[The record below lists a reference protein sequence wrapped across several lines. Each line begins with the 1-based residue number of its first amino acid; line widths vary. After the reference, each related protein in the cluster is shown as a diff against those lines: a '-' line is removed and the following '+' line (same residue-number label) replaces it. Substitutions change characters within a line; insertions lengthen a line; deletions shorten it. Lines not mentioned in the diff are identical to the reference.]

1 MPAFLIKLM
10 IKLPHLILSSN
21 VIVSLSLRSR
31 QLILSWCLLGRFVSQ
46 KAFNSSDD
54 TLYFSM
60 IIIFLLEDTIFF
72 LNLKS
77 NSQCPHEANIF

>member
-31 QLILSWCLLGRFVSQ
+31 QLILSWCLLGHFVSQ

-54 TLYFSM
+54 ILYFSM

-72 LNLKS
+72 LNLGS
-77 NSQCPHEANIF
+77 NSQCPREANIF